1 LAKDAAGCEIEPLE
15 SGEDVPDCN
24 EKIYGLRPSSLIST
38 VMTVVNVFSAC
49 SMPLIGAVVDTT
61 PYRRLLGRISA
72 AIFCS
77 VIFTGIFVSEETW
90 FAIAI
95 LQIVMG
101 FTAWF
106 QSMVVY
112 SYLPELTKDEV
123 VLNEYTRKFATLA
136 YVSMVLY
143 LIVVTGSAG
152 ALGHLTDNDENKSS
166 LDDEIAT
173 ARIAQSVSF
182 TVCCIGETLS
192 WGFLFQKR
200 PVLRIYESGQQQ
212 HSVWIEG
219 FRQAGKTYVKIYKYY
234 PRLKWFYLA
243 VCFCDSALGAFT
255 LLSITYLTEQLDM
268 DAKQNGMTI
277 LSMLIGAI
285 PGSYVGGYANR
296 RIGPVVSSMVSL
308 VLLIIMTALIA
319 ILLKGPGQEIET
331 YILAGGW
338 GLGMGWKWTCDR
350 MVLCLCL
357 PNTEQNAELSGVY
370 VFSRQILS
378 WLPPLVFTVLN
389 EKGVSL
395 RIGIATLN
403 IYLLAGLFA
412 YSRLLASGPAVDT
425 SGAAT
430 DDSTP
435 DQAENELH
443 ASEPENDALVQA
455 ESLDERPIKVQ
466 PITSGEKCI

>member
-24 EKIYGLRPSSLIST
+24 EKIYGIRPSSLIST
-38 VMTVVNVFSAC
+38 VMTIVNLFSAC
-49 SMPLIGAVVDTT
+49 LMPLLGAVVDTT
-61 PYRRLLGRISA
+61 PYRRLLGRITA

-101 FTAWF
+101 LSAWV
-106 QSMVVY
+106 QTMVVY
-112 SYLPELTKDEV
+112 SYLPELTKDEM

-143 LIVVTGSAG
+143 LIVVTGITG
-152 ALGHLTDNDENKSS
+152 ALGYMADNDENKSS

-182 TVCCIGETLS
+182 AACCIGETLS

-200 PVLRIYESGQQQ
+200 PVLRKYQEGQ
-212 HSVWIEG
+212 SVWTQG
-219 FRQAGKTYVKIYKYY
+219 FRQVGKTSVKIYKYY
-234 PRLKWFYLA
+234 PPLKWFYLA
-243 VCFCDSALGAFT
+243 VCFCDAALMAFT

-277 LSMLIGAI
+277 IFMLLAAI

-296 RIGPVVSSMVSL
+296 RIGPVLSSMASL
-308 VLLIIMTALIA
+308 MLLIVTTALIA
-319 ILLKGPGQEIET
+319 IFLKGSGQEIET

-338 GLGMGWKWTCDR
+338 GLGTGWKWTCDR
-350 MVLCLCL
+350 MVLVLSL
-357 PNTEQNAELSGVY
+357 PNTEQNAELSGLY
-370 VFSRQILS
+370 VFSRQVLS

-395 RIGIATLN
+395 RIGIASLD

-412 YSRLLASGPAVDT
+412 YWRLLASGPAVDT
-425 SGAAT
+425 SEAT
-430 DDSTP
+430 DNS
-435 DQAENELH
+435 
-443 ASEPENDALVQA
+443 PE
-455 ESLDERPIKVQ
+455 
-466 PITSGEKCI
+466 

>member
-1 LAKDAAGCEIEPLE
+1 
-15 SGEDVPDCN
+15 
-24 EKIYGLRPSSLIST
+24 
-38 VMTVVNVFSAC
+38 MTIVNVFSA
-49 SMPLIGAVVDTT
+49 SLMPLIGAMVDTT

-106 QSMVVY
+106 QAMVVY
-112 SYLPELTKDEV
+112 SYLPELTKDEA

-136 YVSMVLY
+136 YTSMVLY
-143 LIVVTGSAG
+143 LAVVTGAAG
-152 ALGHLTDNDENKSS
+152 ALGHMADNDENKSS

-182 TVCCIGETLS
+182 IVCSIGETLS

-200 PVLRIYESGQQQ
+200 PVIRKYEAGQ
-212 HSVWIEG
+212 SVWTQG
-219 FRQAGKTYVKIYKYY
+219 FRQVGKTYVEIYKHY

-243 VCFCDSALGAFT
+243 VCFCDAALMAFT

-277 LSMLIGAI
+277 LFMLIAAI

-296 RIGPVVSSMVSL
+296 RIGPVLSSMASL

-319 ILLKGPGQEIET
+319 ILLKGPGQGIET

-338 GLGMGWKWTCDR
+338 GLGTGWKWTCDR
-350 MVLCLCL
+350 MVLVLCL
-357 PNTEQNAELSGVY
+357 PNTEQNAELSGLY
-370 VFSRQILS
+370 VFSRQVLS

-389 EKGVSL
+389 EKGISL
-395 RIGIATLN
+395 RIGIATLD

-412 YSRLLASGPAVDT
+412 YWRLLASGPSALIDT
-425 SGAAT
+425 SDAAIT
-430 DDSTP
+430 DDSP
-435 DQAENELH
+435 SEQAENEVD
-443 ASEPENDALVQA
+443 ASEPGNDALVQS
-455 ESLDERPIKVQ
+455 ESSDETDQSPTNNMCRGSIDDLHVLPLQRGINND
-466 PITSGEKCI
+466 IR